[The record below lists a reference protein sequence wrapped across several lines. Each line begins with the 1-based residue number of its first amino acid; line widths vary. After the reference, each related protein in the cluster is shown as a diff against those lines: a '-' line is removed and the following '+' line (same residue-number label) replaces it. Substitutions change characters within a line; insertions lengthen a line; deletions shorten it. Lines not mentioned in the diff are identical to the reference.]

1 MATYQLRQRD
11 CKFFPLEPARAL
23 AIMAHFVPRHD
34 AKCLADRGSMKFES
48 LRTYDGGEP
57 RVLHYQISPDQ
68 ITFLTGLMEAYEGIG
83 LVRTLDAA
91 RGIIECWVMPDGIE
105 VFETILRSF
114 RRTAEIQ
121 PMDRDFD

>member
-1 MATYQLRQRD
+1 MILRVAQYGEDVLRIKGEKIQ
-11 CKFFPLEPARAL
+11 KFDDRLE
-23 AIMAHFVPRHD
+23 
-34 AKCLADRGSMKFES
+34 KFSRCMWE
-48 LRTYDGGEP
+48 T
-57 RVLHYQISPDQ
+57 
-68 ITFLTGLMEAYEGIG
+68 MEAYEGIG